1 MTPTQFRV
9 AVCIESRDRAG
20 RERLLG
26 VYNYALQLGWQLH
39 LVRTED
45 VGAMRYLGKIEAD
58 GAILYDKKAALHRAL
73 RKRNIVCVETSDR
86 NLELDDAAAFIDTS
100 KVADMAFQHFFR
112 SGYTHLAYCG
122 IAASSSSLKR
132 RDAFA
137 QRAAASGMQM
147 LSYVDNW
154 NEGEA
159 EIWPLIEWLKQLPR
173 PVGVLTFD
181 DKMAERV
188 LAACRW
194 VQIKV
199 PEEVGVLGLGD
210 DELLCELTVPRLSS
224 IALPLNEIGRQAAIL
239 MEQLLKG
246 KKPEQPQLPLTP
258 LEVTVRGSTDRLGTT
273 FEPVLAAVQ
282 FIKTMSHRPIGIEDV
297 AQAVKIPRR
306 TIERHFLRELKQSV
320 HQFII
325 KEKLVRAKI
334 LLKHSRAPIV
344 EVAHGCGYSSQSAF
358 VKMYSR
364 NTGERPEEFR
374 KRSRP

>member
-1 MTPTQFRV
+1 MTPKPFRV

-45 VGAMRYLGKIEAD
+45 GGALRYLRKIEAD
-58 GAILYDKKAALHRAL
+58 GAILYDKKPTLHRVL
-73 RKRNIVCVETSDR
+73 RKRRIVCVETSDR

-100 KVADMAFQHFFR
+100 QVADLAYQHFFR
-112 SGYTHLAYCG
+112 AGYAHLAYCG
-122 IAASSSSLKR
+122 IAASISSIKR

-137 QRAAASGMQM
+137 ARAAAAGMQ
-147 LSYVDNW
+147 LASYVDDW
-154 NEGEA
+154 CEGEA
-159 EIWPLIEWLKQLPR
+159 EIWPLIDWLRQLPH

-194 VQIKV
+194 AQIKV
-199 PEEVGVLGLGD
+199 PEEVGVLGIGD

-239 MEQLLKG
+239 LEQLLG
-246 KKPEQPQLPLTP
+246 GTRPEQPHRPLMP

-273 FEPVLAAVQ
+273 FGPVLAAVQ
-282 FIKTMSHRPIGIEDV
+282 FIKSMSHRPIGIEDV

-306 TIERHFLRELKQSV
+306 TLERHFQRELKQSI

-334 LLKHSRAPIV
+334 LLKHSQAPIA

-358 VKMYSR
+358 VKMFCR
-364 NTGERPEEFR
+364 NAGERPEAFR
-374 KRSRP
+374 KRNRT